1 MRNFIKQETDI
12 IVSLWIL
19 RSFKNTFFF
28 CKAHLVA
35 ASACKKIRKIH
46 PFFKLLVILQ
56 NGHYHRVRNA
66 QLLKNFLILGV
77 FFIKKFL
84 KFASTVNFNA
94 QLCLKRR

>member
-28 CKAHLVA
+28 VRHTWWLLLRV
-35 ASACKKIRKIH
+35 KKFEKFIH
-46 PFFKLLVILQ
+46 SLRIVILQ

-66 QLLKNFLILGV
+66 QLLKNFLILGF

-94 QLCLKRR
+94 QICLKRR